1 MTGLRAIL
9 LSCVAF
15 VCAATAST
23 AWAESNREAVAV
35 VIGNR
40 DYGKDIPDV
49 SFAHRDADAM
59 SRFLSEVRGY
69 RTDNII
75 DLRDATQAQLE
86 ATFGNARSHQG
97 RLWRWV
103 RQGESD
109 VTVFYSGHG
118 MPGLRDGEAY
128 LLPVD
133 ADASAPALNGY
144 PLRLLIDNLTKL
156 EARMATVY
164 LDACFSGQSAG
175 GPLLRQASGL
185 TVLPRPLPESGA
197 VTVVAAAAS
206 DQIASWDEDARH
218 GLFTDHLLDALYGA
232 ADRAEFGDD
241 DGTVTLAEL
250 QRYLDREMT
259 HAARRRLGRVQTA
272 SVSGDTAAV
281 LSVFAP
287 DRPPIRPRPEGPPPQ
302 ADDTGPE
309 LEQIRLSLQSG
320 DTAAV
325 IRDGVPLLQR
335 LGRSREL
342 ERMLNAAMLSDVN
355 RQAGLKRIDRA
366 QRYMAAVGHVPE
378 LRASLEREVRRTLAS
393 AQVTS
398 RGRARYF
405 LQRLPQLQANLG
417 SMPELI
423 LLEAQAYHHL
433 GRYDEARRGYRRWMA
448 AAGSSHPLWPR
459 VVNAAKQAERG
470 LLP

>member
-281 LSVFAP
+281 
-287 DRPPIRPRPEGPPPQ
+287 
-302 ADDTGPE
+302 
-309 LEQIRLSLQSG
+309 
-320 DTAAV
+320 